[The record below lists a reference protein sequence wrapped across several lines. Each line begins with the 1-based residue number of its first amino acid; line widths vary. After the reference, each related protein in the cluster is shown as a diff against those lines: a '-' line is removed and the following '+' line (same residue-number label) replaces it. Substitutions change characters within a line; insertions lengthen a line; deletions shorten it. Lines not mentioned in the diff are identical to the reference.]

1 MGEMLDVPPPFYSK
15 RVSIVLVRPQ
25 FDGNIGAVAR
35 SMKNF
40 GFTDLRIVG
49 RDNVWSDEVRN
60 RAKHAQSVLDDAK
73 FYDDIKSAVS
83 DSSLVIGTSG
93 KRELGGKISFR
104 HFLEPEDL
112 PKQLSD
118 IDGKISI
125 VFGPEGKG
133 LLNSELK
140 LCDLLVTIPTWP
152 GYPIMNLSHAVS
164 IICYSW
170 YRNNTIP
177 SDDSRNEKLL
187 SAELK
192 NVLTNE
198 ITRLSELIPTLDFRR
213 TGIDETLQRIILRGL
228 PKDDE
233 VHRLLGVIQT
243 TNLAFEYFSKYPE
256 IWEEVV
262 SNNNENN

>member
-1 MGEMLDVPPPFYSK
+1 MGEMLDIPPPFYSK
-15 RVSIVLVRPQ
+15 SVSIVLVRPQ

-40 GFTDLRIVG
+40 GFSELRIVG
-49 RDNVWSDEVRN
+49 RDNNWSDEVRN

-93 KRELGGKISFR
+93 KRELGSKVSFR
-104 HFLEPEDL
+104 HFLDPEDL
-112 PKQLSD
+112 PKQLSN
-118 IDGKISI
+118 IEGNISI

-133 LLNSELK
+133 LLNNELK
-140 LCDLLVTIPTWP
+140 MCDLLVTIPTWP

-170 YRNNTIP
+170 YRNNIST
-177 SDDSRNEKLL
+177 SDDSQVEKLL
-187 SAELK
+187 SSELK
-192 NVLTNE
+192 NVLRTE
-198 ITRLSELIPTLDFRR
+198 ITRLSELMPTIDFRR
-213 TGIDETLQRIILRGL
+213 AGIDETLHRVILRGL

-233 VHRLLGVIQT
+233 IHRLLGVIQT
-243 TNLAFEYFSKYPE
+243 TNLAFDYFSKNPE
-256 IWEEVV
+256 IWEEIV
-262 SNNNENN
+262 SNNN